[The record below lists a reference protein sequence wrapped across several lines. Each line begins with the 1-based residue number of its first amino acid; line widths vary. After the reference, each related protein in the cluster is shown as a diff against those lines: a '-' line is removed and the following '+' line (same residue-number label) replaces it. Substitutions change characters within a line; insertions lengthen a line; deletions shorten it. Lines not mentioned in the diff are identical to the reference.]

1 MVEPW
6 GMEEGSEEAQ
16 SCPATIQIMQIEIG
30 HVELR
35 YAHTRFYRPE
45 AVASLA
51 ASLERSYQISP
62 VVTIKEGDLGFVLI
76 DGYLRVAAL
85 KLCKRDRVL
94 AEVWPCQEW
103 EALLRVL
110 MRSGERRWEALEQG
124 LLIRELQQRGNLS
137 QSKIAHLLGRDKS
150 WVNRRLGLFSTLPEE
165 ILEMVRRGQ
174 VSLWAASRVLTPL
187 SRANPEHARALANGL
202 VKEGMSTRELMKLF
216 DHYRKANR
224 KQRENMVLQPL
235 LFLRALKAMEDDK
248 QARSIREGPEG
259 VWLRDMKALGGIL
272 SRLQRDLPNVIY
284 QGQGNL
290 QRRRLLTAF
299 EDARRMFAALDKEI
313 REIVDE
319 GYRGDQAS
327 CLEPAPPGDQTQRD
341 QPTAQALQ
349 EYDPGSDP
357 GTYPAG
363 AQERVSLP

>member
-1 MVEPW
+1 MVEHW

-16 SCPATIQIMQIEIG
+16 SCPATIKVMQIEIG

-85 KLCKRDRVL
+85 KLCKRDMVL
-94 AEVWPCQEW
+94 AEIWPCQEW

-110 MRSGERRWEALEQG
+110 MRSGERKWEALEQG
-124 LLIRELQQRGNLS
+124 LLIRELQQRCNLS

-150 WVNRRLGLFSTLPEE
+150 WVHRRLGLFSTLPEE

-187 SRANPEHARALANGL
+187 SRANPEHARVLARSL

-216 DHYRKANR
+216 VHYRKANS
-224 KQRENMVLQPL
+224 KQREKMVLQPF
-235 LFLRALKAMEDDK
+235 LFLRALQAMEEDK

-259 VWLRDMKALGGIL
+259 VWLRDMKALGGII
-272 SRLQRDLPNVIY
+272 SRLRRDLPNVIY

-299 EDARRMFAALDKEI
+299 EDGRRVFAALEKEI

-327 CLEPAPPGDQTQRD
+327 RFESAPQGDQAQRD
-341 QPTAQALQ
+341 QPTA
-349 EYDPGSDP
+349 
-357 GTYPAG
+357 
-363 AQERVSLP
+363 